1 MQASAT
7 KGESAARLPCLDM
20 MAGVVFGVA
29 VAARLVHL
37 WAIRGTPFFDVLM
50 GDARSYD
57 AWATRL
63 AAGDWIGTDVFY
75 QAPLYPYFL
84 GGLYAIAG
92 RDLLIVRIV
101 QALVGAASAV
111 LLAQAGERLFS
122 RRVGWIAG
130 LGLALCAP
138 AIFFDVLLQKT
149 VLDVFF
155 MCLTLWISSR
165 LIAGSPRP
173 GLWVALGAALG
184 ALSLTRENA
193 LALVVVAIIWAV
205 SKGGKHEGDESH
217 EEHEE
222 KTVLCV
228 LRVPAVALLA
238 GISLVLLPVVARNYA
253 VDGGVYLT
261 TSQFGPNFFIGNNPG
276 ADGTYM
282 SLRPGRGAPEF
293 ERQDATELAERA
305 LGHPV
310 SPGEVSAYWRGRAL
324 GFISSSPGR
333 WTVLMGRK
341 FALLWNASEM
351 LDTESQESYEDV
363 SPLLRALA
371 LVGHFGILVPL
382 ALVGLIAMWPDRRR
396 LWPVL
401 AFFGVYAAS
410 VVLFFV
416 FARYRFPLVPF
427 LLLFA
432 AVGVV
437 SLPGLLRPASPARRA
452 WIGAAVIVAAI
463 ATNWPLLSPT
473 RMRAITETN
482 LGTALYEAGR
492 LDEAVS
498 RYEKAVA
505 LQPDYAPAYNNLGVT
520 LRAKGDVD
528 AAIAAYQRGLRLDD
542 DYPDLHYNL
551 ANALLSQNRA
561 DEAAAHLATSVA
573 GEPASAANHNNLGTA
588 LAEKGQMEPA
598 IVEFRNAIALEPAS
612 VLAYRNLGN
621 ALAATGRSAEA
632 RQALEQAVALA
643 PADADANYDLGSLL
657 LEIGAHAEA
666 AARFRASLASRP
678 RDPRTLNNLGI
689 ALASQ
694 GQIRE
699 AIPLFE
705 QALAIDP
712 DFGDAK
718 QNLVTA
724 KKALR

>member
-1 MQASAT
+1 
-7 KGESAARLPCLDM
+7 
-20 MAGVVFGVA
+20 
-29 VAARLVHL
+29 
-37 WAIRGTPFFDVLM
+37 
-50 GDARSYD
+50 
-57 AWATRL
+57 
-63 AAGDWIGTDVFY
+63 
-75 QAPLYPYFL
+75 
-84 GGLYAIAG
+84 
-92 RDLLIVRIV
+92 
-101 QALVGAASAV
+101 
-111 LLAQAGERLFS
+111 
-122 RRVGWIAG
+122 
-130 LGLALCAP
+130 
-138 AIFFDVLLQKT
+138 
-149 VLDVFF
+149 
-155 MCLTLWISSR
+155 
-165 LIAGSPRP
+165 
-173 GLWVALGAALG
+173 
-184 ALSLTRENA
+184 
-193 LALVVVAIIWAV
+193 
-205 SKGGKHEGDESH
+205 GKHEGH
-217 EEHEE
+217 EGHEDHE
-222 KTVLCV
+222 GKTVLRV
-228 LRVPAVALLA
+228 LRVLPVALLA
-238 GISLVLLPVVARNYA
+238 GLALVLLPVVARNYA
-253 VDGGVYLT
+253 VDGAVYLT

-282 SLRPGRGAPEF
+282 SLRAGRGAPEF

-310 SPGEVSAYWRGRAL
+310 SPGEVSAYWRDRAL
-324 GFISSSPGR
+324 GFITSAPGR

-341 FALLWNASEM
+341 VALLWNASEM

-371 LVGHFGILVPL
+371 VVGHFGILVPL

-401 AFFGVYAAS
+401 AFFSVYAAS

-437 SLPGLLRPASPARRA
+437 SLPGLLRLASPARRA
-452 WIGAAVIVAAI
+452 SIGAAVIVAAI
-463 ATNWPLLSPT
+463 ATNWPLLSST

-528 AAIAAYQRGLRLDD
+528 AAIAAYQRGLRLDG

-598 IVEFRNAIALEPAS
+598 IVEFRKAIALEPAS

-632 RQALEQAVALA
+632 REALERAVALA

-657 LEIGAHAEA
+657 LEISAHAEA

-694 GQIRE
+694 GQIRD

-712 DFGDAK
+712 NFADAK
-718 QNLVTA
+718 RNLVTA
-724 KKALR
+724 KGVK

>member
-1 MQASAT
+1 
-7 KGESAARLPCLDM
+7 M
-20 MAGVVFGVA
+20 MAAVVFGVA
-29 VAARLVHL
+29 LAARLAHL
-37 WAIRGTPFFDVLM
+37 WAIRGTPFFDVLI
-50 GDARSYD
+50 GDARGYD

-63 AAGDWIGTDVFY
+63 ASSDWIGTDVFY

-92 RDLLIVRIV
+92 RDLLVVRIV
-101 QALVGAASAV
+101 QAFVGAASAV

-130 LGLALCAP
+130 LGLALYAP

-165 LIAGSPRP
+165 LIADSPRP
-173 GLWVALGAALG
+173 ALWAALGAALG

-193 LALVVVAIIWAV
+193 LALVVIGIIWAT
-205 SKGGKHEGDESH
+205 SKSGKHEGH
-217 EEHEE
+217 EGHEDRE
-222 KTVLCV
+222 GKTVLRV
-228 LRVPAVALLA
+228 LRVLPVALLA
-238 GISLVLLPVVARNYA
+238 GLALVLLPVVARNYA

-282 SLRPGRGAPEF
+282 SLRAGRGAPEF

-310 SPGEVSAYWRGRAL
+310 SPGEVSAYWRDRAL
-324 GFISSSPGR
+324 GFITSAPGR

-371 LVGHFGILVPL
+371 FVGHFGILVPL

-401 AFFGVYAAS
+401 AFFSVYAAS

-437 SLPGLLRPASPARRA
+437 SLPGLLRSASPVRRA
-452 WIGAAVIVAAI
+452 SIGAAVTVAAI
-463 ATNWPLLSPT
+463 ATNWPLLSST

-528 AAIAAYQRGLRLDD
+528 AAIAAYQRGLRLDG

-632 RQALEQAVALA
+632 REALERAVTLA

-657 LEIGAHAEA
+657 LETGAHADA
-666 AARFRASLASRP
+666 AARFRTSLASRP

-694 GQIRE
+694 GQIRD

-712 DFGDAK
+712 NFADAK
-718 QNLVTA
+718 RNLVTA
-724 KKALR
+724 KGIK